1 MEKIFIFSIIF
12 LLIIVLAMFFF
23 ISYMK
28 IGIGKNLQDIRSE
41 LDRVSEGVPAY
52 SPLGLSTAIAR
63 AIFSFISLFIP
74 SS

>member
-1 MEKIFIFSIIF
+1 
-12 LLIIVLAMFFF
+12 MFFF